1 MRIAVL
7 GTGVVGTSLAA
18 RLAEIGHTVA
28 VGTRSPA
35 ATAAKEDVAAWQAA
49 NPAVALATFAEAAR
63 DADLVLNATS
73 GQVALEVLAQA
84 GDLDGKVV
92 LDLSNALD
100 FSGGFPPR
108 IATAQDDSIAEQIQR
123 AYPNAHVVKS
133 LNTLNVSVMVHP
145 DKLSEPGTVFVSG
158 DSAEAK
164 ATVTALLGEL
174 GHTDVIDLG
183 DITTARGVEWM
194 MPAWV
199 RLMSALGTPEFNW
212 KIVR

>member
-7 GTGVVGTSLAA
+7 GTGVVGTTLAA

-28 VGTRSPA
+28 VGTRSPE
-35 ATAAKEDVAAWQAA
+35 ATSAKEDFAAWQAA
-49 NPAVALATFAEAAR
+49 NPGVVVATFADAAR
-63 DADLVLNATS
+63 AADLVLNATS
-73 GQVALEVLAQA
+73 GQVALEALAQA
-84 GDLDGKVV
+84 GDLGGKVV

-123 AYPNAHVVKS
+123 AHPSAHVVKS
-133 LNTLNVSVMVHP
+133 LNTLNVSVMAHP
-145 DKLSEPGTVFVSG
+145 ERLAEPGTVFVSG

-164 ATVTALLGEL
+164 ATVTGLLHEL
-174 GHTDVIDLG
+174 GHTDVLDLG
-183 DITTARGVEWM
+183 DVTTARGVEWM

-199 RLMSALGTPEFNW
+199 RMMGALGTPEFNW

>member
-123 AYPNAHVVKS
+123 AYPSAHVVKS